1 MIGAKRAGVIG
12 MDARGFGNQLLL
24 SLVRQ
29 AQGTVPDCLG
39 LGVSIVTLDGPHSVA
54 ATGAAERLDPLQWQ
68 SGQGFLVEALR
79 SEGSLLAG
87 PDEFAGRAGLVGD
100 ALADEG
106 VHGCVVSAGTW
117 TEQAPCLV
125 VAYLSTAA
133 TPDHAGALDRFEP
146 LLAMAAAMV
155 EYCAGEEL
163 RSEQLVE
170 MTRYRRVIEQ
180 AKGALAARTAEGPEQ
195 AFETLSR
202 ASQDEN
208 VRLRDLAVA
217 VVEQLTDAAPVTEMG
232 APAHSGQRAYE
243 VAARL
248 LAARDAGSLD
258 GKV

>member
-1 MIGAKRAGVIG
+1 
-12 MDARGFGNQLLL
+12 MDARGFGDQLLL

-29 AQGTVPDCLG
+29 AQATVPDCLG

-54 ATGAAERLDPLQWQ
+54 AAGAAERLDPLQWQ
-68 SGQGFLVEALR
+68 AEHGLLVEALR
-79 SEGSLLAG
+79 SEGSLVVGPEALAG
-87 PDEFAGRAGLVGD
+87 TAGLVGE
-100 ALADEG
+100 AFAEEG
-106 VHGCVVSAGTW
+106 VRGCVVSAGTW
-117 TEQAPCLV
+117 TDQAPCLV

-202 ASQDEN
+202 ASQVEN

-217 VVEQLTDAAPVTEMG
+217 VVEELTDVAPVTETG
-232 APAHSGQRAYE
+232 DPARSGERARE

-248 LAARDAGSLD
+248 LAARDAGSLENQ
-258 GKV
+258 V